1 MLLKLL
7 KLESFLE
14 KNFSNNLCIIIFVL
28 LLLGNRTWVNELF
41 AHEWQNELVIFFSQS
56 NQRLSSSQHLLPA
69 TQHVRMISLALT
81 AQLMLIH
88 RWHTSYLRTT
98 RLSWTQKLQECG
110 AGTCQLGECS
120 YTNVWPTIHMEQEI
134 VRILLFM
141 CMVSDF
147 ILSFILHFSWYK
159 QGSCVG

>member
-7 KLESFLE
+7 KRESFLE
-14 KNFSNNLCIIIFVL
+14 KIFSNNLCIIIFVL
-28 LLLGNRTWVNELF
+28 LLLRNRTWVNELF
-41 AHEWQNELVIFFSQS
+41 AHEWHSELVTLFFQS

-69 TQHVRMISLALT
+69 TQHVRMISLALI

-98 RLSWTQKLQECG
+98 LLSWTQTLQECG
-110 AGTCQLGECS
+110 AGTCQLEECS
-120 YTNVWPTIHMEQEI
+120 YTNVLPTTLMELEI
-134 VRILLFM
+134 VKILLFM

-147 ILSFILHFSWYK
+147 ILSFILHFS
-159 QGSCVG
+159 

>member
-14 KNFSNNLCIIIFVL
+14 KIFSNSLCIIIFVL
-28 LLLGNRTWVNELF
+28 LLLRNRTWANELF
-41 AHEWQNELVIFFSQS
+41 AHEWHNELVILFSQS

-69 TQHVRMISLALT
+69 TQHVRMISLALI

-98 RLSWTQKLQECG
+98 LLSWTVQECG
-110 AGTCQLGECS
+110 AETCQQGECS
-120 YTNVWPTIHMEQEI
+120 YTNVWPTTLMEQEI
-134 VRILLFM
+134 EKILLFV

-147 ILSFILHFSWYK
+147 LLSCILNYES
-159 QGSCVG
+159 Q